1 MNMSMLLGSI
11 CGELTSP
18 LRFIGIF
25 ITAFKIVV
33 PLIIIV
39 LGIFDLGRA
48 AISSK
53 PEEIKDKDKGLLW
66 RLVGGVV
73 IFFLPSIILA
83 FMNLV
88 SGYSDEV
95 RNTDIQFETCR
106 TCLLTPSQFQS

>member
-1 MNMSMLLGSI
+1 MSMSILLGSI

-25 ITAFKIVV
+25 ITAFKIII

-53 PEEIKDKDKGLLW
+53 PDEIKDKAVGLLW

-83 FMNLV
+83 FMGLV
-88 SGYSDEV
+88 AGFAEEKGNSDIEF
-95 RNTDIQFETCR
+95 DTCR
-106 TCLLTPSQFQS
+106 TCLLNPSQCSS